1 MIILNLAVHQAGIL
15 RRIWITTRKSHSYTN
30 AHVANMAGKAGANLV
45 IDNDAHSPSDFVGS
59 EKAFKIMLGA
69 GISDNE
75 IKNIINN
82 NKIIFE
88 KAVGGKNG

>member
-1 MIILNLAVHQAGIL
+1 
-15 RRIWITTRKSHSYTN
+15 
-30 AHVANMAGKAGANLV
+30 
-45 IDNDAHSPSDFVGS
+45 
-59 EKAFKIMLGA
+59 MLGA